1 MLELWKLFRSWPYSP
16 ILAAAAEDTT
26 LTHSTWY
33 KLLPKTR
40 TKKKN
45 NTTTLVVLFCFFSDF
60 LFCLVFFH
68 SSSSVEQ
75 SMEGGKFSS
84 PQAVTST
91 TPLYGDKRNFHKKQ
105 MKKGGLKAVA
115 TNQESRMKTADGLK
129 KKTTLSSF
137 FRERRTRRCQP
148 KPTTEYQF
156 INPPF
161 SFIKAQKQL
170 QSKFDKF

>member
-1 MLELWKLFRSWPYSP
+1 
-16 ILAAAAEDTT
+16 
-26 LTHSTWY
+26 
-33 KLLPKTR
+33 
-40 TKKKN
+40 
-45 NTTTLVVLFCFFSDF
+45 
-60 LFCLVFFH
+60 
-68 SSSSVEQ
+68 
-75 SMEGGKFSS
+75 MEGGKVSS

-91 TPLYGDKRNFHKKQ
+91 THHSTATNGIFIKKQ
-105 MKKGGLKAVA
+105 MKKGGLKAVGMSELA

-129 KKTTLSSF
+129 KKKQHSVPF

-170 QSKFDKF
+170 